1 MGESKSKKTNNKYE
15 FQSEVKQLLNILVY
29 SLYKHKEVFL
39 RELISNAIDALN
51 KVKFTQLTDPDIE
64 DSNLELEINIS
75 IDKKNKKLIIEDTG
89 IGMSKKDLVNNIGTI
104 AHSGAVNFL
113 KKSSKLAKDEKVDLI
128 GKFGVGFY
136 SSFMVAEEVFIYTK
150 SHKKGSKSLLWK
162 SKGDNSFTIDKT
174 DNITRGTR
182 IELLIKNDEKE
193 FLEKSRIQSIIE
205 THSKFSQFP
214 IKLENE
220 EIKSADAIWS
230 QPKSNL
236 KKKDYVEFY
245 KFFENTSEDPES
257 YIHISSDAP
266 VQFNS
271 ILYFP
276 KSNFEIYGIAKKDPN
291 IDLYSNKILIDKN
304 SKDII
309 PEHFR
314 FIVGIVDSMEL
325 PLNISRES
333 IQSNIKI
340 EKIRKY
346 LVKKIIDE
354 LLRMKSKQ
362 YDQYLNLWKN
372 FDRNIKEGIINDFDN
387 RKKLSNTLLFTS
399 SKTEKDEF
407 TDFEKY
413 KGGMKDSQKEIYYVS
428 GSDIASIEKNPSL
441 EIFKKNDV
449 EVLYLTDP
457 IDEFVF
463 EHLREYDETKFKL
476 IESSDIN
483 LEKPA
488 ESDQDEGSLKDLNN
502 FIGYLKTIYGDK
514 IEKIEISKRLIKSPC
529 ILLNPADGPSVQMEK
544 VMKMMNKE
552 YSFSKRVFEINP
564 DHKLINQLVNIHKN
578 DPASDYLKKISLQLL
593 DNLILREG
601 VFDNFDEMVE
611 RINDIMLK
619 AAENIGKK

>member
-1 MGESKSKKTNNKYE
+1 MTESKTKDNKNKFE

-51 KVKFTQLTDPDIE
+51 KVKFTQLTEPDIE
-64 DSNLELEINIS
+64 DSSAELEINIS
-75 IDKKNKKLIIEDTG
+75 IDKKKGRLIIEDTG
-89 IGMSKKDLVNNIGTI
+89 IGMSKKDLINNIGTI
-104 AHSGAVNFL
+104 AHSGAIDFL
-113 KKSSKLAKDEKVDLI
+113 KKSSKLENNEKVDLI
-128 GKFGVGFY
+128 GRFGVGFY
-136 SSFMVAEEVFIYTK
+136 SSFMVAKEIYIYTK
-150 SHKKGSKSLLWK
+150 SHTKGSKSLVWR
-162 SKGDNSFTIDKT
+162 SKGDNSFTIEKSEDK
-174 DNITRGTR
+174 IRGTR
-182 IELLIKNDEKE
+182 IELVLKDEEKE
-193 FLEKSRIQSIIE
+193 FLEKTRIVSIVE
-205 THSKFSQFP
+205 KHSKFSQFP

-220 EIKSADAIWS
+220 EIKSADAIWT

-236 KKKDYVEFY
+236 KKSDYIEFY
-245 KFFENTSEDPES
+245 KFFENTTEEPETF
-257 YIHISSDAP
+257 IHLSSDAP

-276 KSNFEIYGIAKKDPN
+276 KSNFEIYGIAKKDPG
-291 IDLYSNKILIDKN
+291 IDLYSNKVLIDKG

-346 LVKKIIDE
+346 LVKKIVDE
-354 LLRMKSKQ
+354 LVKLKEKK

-372 FDRNIKEGIINDFDN
+372 FERNIKEGIINDFDN
-387 RKKLSNTLLFTS
+387 RSKMAEALLFKS
-399 SKTEKDEF
+399 SKTGKDEF
-407 TDFEKY
+407 TDLKKY
-413 KGGMKDSQKEIYYVS
+413 KESMGDTHKEIFYVS
-428 GSDIASIEKNPSL
+428 GGDITSIEKNPSL
-441 EIFKKNDV
+441 EIFRKNKI
-449 EVLYLTDP
+449 EVLYLIDP
-457 IDEFVF
+457 IDEFVL
-463 EHLREYDETKFKL
+463 EHLREYNGIKFKL
-476 IESSDIN
+476 IERSDID

-488 ESDQDEGSLKDLNN
+488 GKEQDKDSLADINN
-502 FIGYLKTIYGDK
+502 FIVYLKTVYGDK
-514 IEKIEISKRLIKSPC
+514 IEKIEISKRLVDSPC
-529 ILLNPADGPSVQMEK
+529 ILLNPSEGPSVQMEK

-552 YSFSKRVFEINP
+552 YAFSKRVFEINP
-564 DHKLINQLVNIHKN
+564 DHELIKKLVNAHKK

-601 VFDNFDEMVE
+601 VMDNFDEMVT

-619 AAENIGKK
+619 AADNIEKQ

>member
-1 MGESKSKKTNNKYE
+1 MTESKTKNNKNKFE

-51 KVKFTQLTDPDIE
+51 KVKFTQLTEPDIE
-64 DSNLELEINIS
+64 DASAELEINIS
-75 IDKKNKKLIIEDTG
+75 IDKKNGRLIIEDTG
-89 IGMSKKDLVNNIGTI
+89 IGMSKKDLINNIGTI
-104 AHSGAVNFL
+104 AHSGAIDFL
-113 KKSSKLAKDEKVDLI
+113 KKSSNLENNEKVDLI
-128 GKFGVGFY
+128 GRFGVGFY
-136 SSFMVAEEVFIYTK
+136 SSFMVAKEIFIYTK
-150 SHKKGSKSLLWK
+150 SHKKGSKSLVWR
-162 SKGDNSFTIDKT
+162 SKGDNSFTIDKSE
-174 DNITRGTR
+174 DKIRGTR
-182 IELLIKNDEKE
+182 IELVLKDEEKE
-193 FLEKSRIQSIIE
+193 FLEKTRIVNIVE
-205 THSKFSQFP
+205 KHSKFSQFP

-220 EIKSADAIWS
+220 EIKSADAIWT

-236 KKKDYVEFY
+236 KKNDYIEFY
-245 KFFENTSEDPES
+245 KFFENTTEEPET
-257 YIHISSDAP
+257 YIHLSSDAP

-276 KSNFEIYGIAKKDPN
+276 KSNFEIYGIAKKDPG
-291 IDLYSNKILIDKN
+291 IDLYSNKVLIDKG

-340 EKIRKY
+340 EKIKKY
-346 LVKKIIDE
+346 IVKKIVDE
-354 LLRMKSKQ
+354 LVKLKEKK

-372 FDRNIKEGIINDFDN
+372 FERNIKEGIINDFDN
-387 RKKLSNTLLFTS
+387 RSKMAEALLFKS
-399 SKTEKDEF
+399 SKTGKDEF
-407 TDFEKY
+407 TDLMKY
-413 KGGMKDSQKEIYYVS
+413 KESMSDSHKEIFYVS
-428 GSDIASIEKNPSL
+428 GSDITSIEKNPSL
-441 EIFKKNDV
+441 EIFRKNKI
-449 EVLYLTDP
+449 EVLYLIDP

-463 EHLREYDETKFKL
+463 EHLKEYNGVKFKL
-476 IESSDIN
+476 IERSDID

-488 ESDQDEGSLKDLNN
+488 GKEQDKDSLTDINN

-514 IEKIEISKRLIKSPC
+514 IEKIEISKRLVDSPC
-529 ILLNPADGPSVQMEK
+529 ILLNPSEGPSVQMEK
-544 VMKMMNKE
+544 VMKMINKE
-552 YSFSKRVFEINP
+552 YAFSKRVFEINP
-564 DHKLINQLVNIHKN
+564 DHALIKKLVNAHKK

-601 VFDNFDEMVE
+601 VMDNFDEMVI

-619 AAENIGKK
+619 AADNIEKQ

>member
-1 MGESKSKKTNNKYE
+1 MAEKKSKNSKNKYE

-51 KVKFTQLTDPDIE
+51 KVKFTQLTEPDIE
-64 DSNLELEINIS
+64 DSNTELEINIS
-75 IDKKNKKLIIEDTG
+75 IDKKNGKLIIEDTG
-89 IGMSKKDLVNNIGTI
+89 IGMSREDLINNIGTI
-104 AHSGAVNFL
+104 AHSGAVDFL
-113 KKSSKLAKDEKVDLI
+113 KETSKLENEKKVDLI

-136 SSFMVAEEVFIYTK
+136 SSFMVAKEIYIYTK
-150 SHKKGSKSLLWK
+150 SHKKGSESLLWK
-162 SKGDNSFTIDKT
+162 SKGDNTFSIDKT
-174 DNITRGTR
+174 DSRIRGTR
-182 IELLIKNDEKE
+182 IELVVKDEEKE
-193 FLEKSRIQSIIE
+193 FLEKSKIQSIIE
-205 THSKFSQFP
+205 KHSKFSQFP
-214 IKLENE
+214 IKLEKE
-220 EIKSADAIWS
+220 EIKSTDAIWS
-230 QPKSNL
+230 QPKTNL
-236 KKKDYVEFY
+236 KKKDYIEFY

-276 KSNFEIYGIAKKDPN
+276 KSNFEMYGIAKKDPG
-291 IDLYSNKILIDKN
+291 IDLYSNKVLIDKN

-340 EKIRKY
+340 DKIRKY

-354 LLRMKSKQ
+354 LIRIKNKK
-362 YDQYLNLWKN
+362 YEQYLNIWKN
-372 FDRNIKEGIINDFDN
+372 FERNIKEGIINDFDN
-387 RKKLSNTLLFTS
+387 RKKLSDTLLFKS
-399 SKTEKDEF
+399 SKTKKEEL
-407 TDFEKY
+407 TDLEKY
-413 KGGMKDSQKEIYYVS
+413 KEGMGSTQKEIFYVS
-428 GSDIASIEKNPSL
+428 GTDITSIEKNPSL

-463 EHLREYDETKFKL
+463 EHLREYMELKFKL
-476 IESSDIN
+476 IESSDID
-483 LEKPA
+483 LEKKA
-488 ESDQDEGSLKDLNN
+488 GSAQDEDSLKSLNN

-514 IEKIEISKRLIKSPC
+514 IEKIEISKRLVNSPC
-529 ILLNPADGPSVQMEK
+529 ILLNPSDGPSVQMEK

-564 DHKLINQLVNIHKN
+564 DHKLIKQLVNIHKS

-601 VFDNFDEMVE
+601 VFDNFDEMVD

-619 AAENIGKK
+619 AAENIGQ

>member
-1 MGESKSKKTNNKYE
+1 MSESKSKENKNKYE

-51 KVKFTQLTDPDIE
+51 KVKFTLLTDPDIE
-64 DSNLELEINIS
+64 DNNSDLEINIS
-75 IDKKNKKLIIEDTG
+75 IDKKKGILIIEDTG
-89 IGMSKKDLVNNIGTI
+89 IGMSKADLINNIGTI
-104 AHSGAVNFL
+104 AHSGAVDFL
-113 KKSSKLAKDEKVDLI
+113 KKTSKLGKEEKVDLI

-136 SSFMVAEEVFIYTK
+136 SSFMVAKEISIYTK

-162 SKGDNSFTIDKT
+162 SKGDNSFSIDKT
-174 DNITRGTR
+174 DNRARGTR
-182 IELLIKNDEKE
+182 IELVIKEDEKE
-193 FLEKSRIQSIIE
+193 FLEKSKIQSIIE

-236 KKKDYVEFY
+236 KKKDYIEFY

-291 IDLYSNKILIDKN
+291 IDLYSNKVLISKN

-309 PEHFR
+309 PDHFR
-314 FIVGIVDSMEL
+314 FVVGIVDSMEL

-340 EKIRKY
+340 KMIRKY

-354 LLRMKSKQ
+354 LIRIKNKQ

-387 RKKLSNTLLFTS
+387 RMKLSNALLFTS
-399 SKTEKDEF
+399 SKTKKDEF

-413 KGGMKDSQKEIYYVS
+413 KGKMKDSQKEIYYVS
-428 GSDIASIEKNPSL
+428 GTDVASIEKNPSL
-441 EIFKKNDV
+441 EIFKKNDI

-463 EHLREYDETKFKL
+463 EHLKEYDKTKFKL
-476 IESSDIN
+476 IESSDID

-488 ESDQDEGSLKDLNN
+488 ESNQDEGSLKDLNN

-514 IEKIEISKRLIKSPC
+514 IEKIEISKRLVNSPC
-529 ILLNPADGPSVQMEK
+529 ILLNPSDGPSVQMEK
-544 VMKMMNKE
+544 VMKMINKE
-552 YSFSKRVFEINP
+552 YAFSKRVFEVNP
-564 DHKLINQLVNIHKN
+564 DHKLIKQLVNIHKT

-619 AAENIGKK
+619 AAENIGKQ

>member
-1 MGESKSKKTNNKYE
+1 MTENKSKESKNKYE
-15 FQSEVKQLLNILVY
+15 FQSEVKQLLSILVY

-64 DSNLELEINIS
+64 DGNTELEINIF
-75 IDKKNKKLIIEDTG
+75 IDKKRGRLIIEDTG
-89 IGMSKKDLVNNIGTI
+89 IGMSRADLINNIGTI
-104 AHSGAVNFL
+104 AHSGAVDFL
-113 KKSSKLAKDEKVDLI
+113 KKASKLENKENVDLI

-136 SSFMVAEEVFIYTK
+136 SSFMVAKEIYIYTK

-174 DNITRGTR
+174 DNRIRGTR
-182 IELLIKNDEKE
+182 IELVIKDEEKE
-193 FLEKSRIQSIIE
+193 FLEKSKIRSVIE
-205 THSKFSQFP
+205 KHSKFSQFP
-214 IKLENE
+214 IKLEKE

-230 QPKSNL
+230 QPKTNL
-236 KKKDYVEFY
+236 KKKDYIEFY

-276 KSNFEIYGIAKKDPN
+276 KSNFEMYGIAKKDPG
-291 IDLYSNKILIDKN
+291 IDLYSNKVLIDKH

-314 FIVGIVDSMEL
+314 FIVGIVDSIEL

-340 EKIRKY
+340 DKIRKY

-354 LLRMKSKQ
+354 LIRIKSKK
-362 YDQYLNLWKN
+362 YEQYLNIWKN
-372 FDRNIKEGIINDFDN
+372 FERNIKEGIINDFDN
-387 RKKLSNTLLFTS
+387 RKKLSDALLFKS
-399 SKTEKDEF
+399 SKTKNEEL
-407 TDFEKY
+407 TDLEKY
-413 KGGMKDSQKEIYYVS
+413 KEGMGSTQKEIFYVS
-428 GSDIASIEKNPSL
+428 GTDITSIEKNPSL
-441 EIFKKNDV
+441 EIFRKNDV

-463 EHLREYDETKFKL
+463 EHLREYMELKFKL
-476 IESSDIN
+476 IESSDID
-483 LEKPA
+483 LEKKA
-488 ESDQDEGSLKDLNN
+488 GSDQDEDSLKNLNN

-514 IEKIEISKRLIKSPC
+514 IEKIEISKRLVNSPC
-529 ILLNPADGPSVQMEK
+529 ILLNPSDGPSVQMEK
-544 VMKMMNKE
+544 VMKMINKE
-552 YSFSKRVFEINP
+552 YAFSKRVFEINP
-564 DHKLINQLVNIHKN
+564 DHKLIKQLVNIHKL

-619 AAENIGKK
+619 AAENIGQQ

>member
-1 MGESKSKKTNNKYE
+1 
-15 FQSEVKQLLNILVY
+15 
-29 SLYKHKEVFL
+29 
-39 RELISNAIDALN
+39 
-51 KVKFTQLTDPDIE
+51 
-64 DSNLELEINIS
+64 
-75 IDKKNKKLIIEDTG
+75 
-89 IGMSKKDLVNNIGTI
+89 MSKADLINNIGTI
-104 AHSGAVNFL
+104 AHSGAVDFL
-113 KKSSKLAKDEKVDLI
+113 KKTSKLGKEEKVDLI

-136 SSFMVAEEVFIYTK
+136 SSFMVAKEISIYTK

-174 DNITRGTR
+174 DNRTRGTR
-182 IELLIKNDEKE
+182 IELVIKDDEKE

-236 KKKDYVEFY
+236 KKKDYIEFY

-291 IDLYSNKILIDKN
+291 IDLYSNKVLISKN

-309 PEHFR
+309 PDHFR
-314 FIVGIVDSMEL
+314 FVVGIVDSMEL

-340 EKIRKY
+340 KMIRKY

-354 LLRMKSKQ
+354 LIRIKNKQ

-387 RKKLSNTLLFTS
+387 RMKLSNALLFTS
-399 SKTEKDEF
+399 SKTKKDEF
-407 TDFEKY
+407 TDLEKY
-413 KGGMKDSQKEIYYVS
+413 KGNMKDSQKEIYYVS
-428 GSDIASIEKNPSL
+428 GTDVASIEKNPSL
-441 EIFKKNDV
+441 EIFKKNDI

-463 EHLREYDETKFKL
+463 EHLREYDKTKFKL
-476 IESSDIN
+476 IESSDID

-488 ESDQDEGSLKDLNN
+488 GSDQDEGSLKDLNN

-514 IEKIEISKRLIKSPC
+514 IEKIEISKRLVNSPC
-529 ILLNPADGPSVQMEK
+529 ILLNPSDGPSVQMEK
-544 VMKMMNKE
+544 VMKMINKE
-552 YSFSKRVFEINP
+552 YAFSKRVFEVNP
-564 DHKLINQLVNIHKN
+564 DHKLIKQLVNIHKA

-619 AAENIGKK
+619 AAENIGKQ

>member
-1 MGESKSKKTNNKYE
+1 MSDNKSKEIKNKYE

-51 KVKFTQLTDPDIE
+51 KVKFTQLTDPNIE
-64 DSNLELEINIS
+64 DANSELEINIS
-75 IDKKNKKLIIEDTG
+75 IDKKNGKLIIEDTG
-89 IGMSKKDLVNNIGTI
+89 IGMSKTDLINNIGTI
-104 AHSGAVNFL
+104 AHSGAVDFL
-113 KKSSKLAKDEKVDLI
+113 KKSSKLGKQEKVDLI

-136 SSFMVAEEVFIYTK
+136 SSFMVAEEIFIYTK

-174 DNITRGTR
+174 DNRTRGTR
-182 IELLIKNDEKE
+182 IELIIKDEEKE

-236 KKKDYVEFY
+236 KKKDYIEFY
-245 KFFENTSEDPES
+245 KFFENTTEEPES
-257 YIHISSDAP
+257 FIHISSDAP

-291 IDLYSNKILIDKN
+291 IDLYSNKVLIDKN

-309 PEHFR
+309 PEYFR
-314 FIVGIVDSMEL
+314 FIVGIVDSIEL

-354 LLRMKSKQ
+354 LVRIKSKQ

-387 RKKLSNTLLFTS
+387 RKKLANTLLFTS
-399 SKTEKDEF
+399 SKTKKDEF
-407 TDFEKY
+407 TDLEKY
-413 KGGMKDSQKEIYYVS
+413 KGNMEDSQKEIYYVS
-428 GSDIASIEKNPSL
+428 GTDIASIEKNPSL
-441 EIFKKNDV
+441 EIFKKNNV

-463 EHLREYDETKFKL
+463 DHLKEFGDAKFKL

-488 ESDQDEGSLKDLNN
+488 GSDQDEGSLKDLNN

-514 IEKIEISKRLIKSPC
+514 IEKIEISKRLVNSPC
-529 ILLNPADGPSVQMEK
+529 ILLNPSDGPSVQMEK

-552 YSFSKRVFEINP
+552 YSFSKRIFEINP
-564 DHKLINQLVNIHKN
+564 DHKLINQLVNIHKT

-619 AAENIGKK
+619 AAENIGKE

>member
-1 MGESKSKKTNNKYE
+1 MSESKSKENKNKYE

-64 DSNLELEINIS
+64 DNNSDLEINIS
-75 IDKKNKKLIIEDTG
+75 IDKKNGILIIEDTG
-89 IGMSKKDLVNNIGTI
+89 IGMSKADLINNIGTI
-104 AHSGAVNFL
+104 AHSGAVDFL
-113 KKSSKLAKDEKVDLI
+113 KKTSKLGKEEKVDLI

-136 SSFMVAEEVFIYTK
+136 SSFMVAKEISIYTK

-174 DNITRGTR
+174 DNRTRGTR
-182 IELLIKNDEKE
+182 IELVIKDDEKE

-236 KKKDYVEFY
+236 KKKDYIEFY

-276 KSNFEIYGIAKKDPN
+276 KSNFEIYGVAKKDPN
-291 IDLYSNKILIDKN
+291 IDLYSNKVLISKN
-304 SKDII
+304 SKDVI
-309 PEHFR
+309 PDHFR
-314 FIVGIVDSMEL
+314 FVVGIVDSMEL

-340 EKIRKY
+340 KMIRKY

-354 LLRMKSKQ
+354 LIR
-362 YDQYLNLWKN
+362 
-372 FDRNIKEGIINDFDN
+372 IK
-387 RKKLSNTLLFTS
+387 
-399 SKTEKDEF
+399 
-407 TDFEKY
+407 
-413 KGGMKDSQKEIYYVS
+413 
-428 GSDIASIEKNPSL
+428 
-441 EIFKKNDV
+441 
-449 EVLYLTDP
+449 
-457 IDEFVF
+457 
-463 EHLREYDETKFKL
+463 
-476 IESSDIN
+476 
-483 LEKPA
+483 
-488 ESDQDEGSLKDLNN
+488 
-502 FIGYLKTIYGDK
+502 
-514 IEKIEISKRLIKSPC
+514 
-529 ILLNPADGPSVQMEK
+529 
-544 VMKMMNKE
+544 
-552 YSFSKRVFEINP
+552 
-564 DHKLINQLVNIHKN
+564 
-578 DPASDYLKKISLQLL
+578 
-593 DNLILREG
+593 
-601 VFDNFDEMVE
+601 
-611 RINDIMLK
+611 
-619 AAENIGKK
+619 